1 MAVTE
6 NLKLELISPSDFV
19 SPEPINNAI
28 KALDSLGL
36 DYIVEQGKSG
46 EWWYRKWKSGHAECG
61 INDKN
66 FGRVDHKTQW
76 GAMYGTNSQQTF
88 GAYPF
93 AFSEKPFVTIT
104 FNGDGS
110 GTSSHQSYIA
120 AAHSQ
125 STTVAPSFRTID
137 PYSGTYAELHC
148 GIYVVGTY
156 K

>member
-1 MAVTE
+1 MAVTD

-19 SPEPINNAI
+19 SPEPINNMI
-28 KALDSLGL
+28 KALDKLGL
-36 DYIVEQGKSG
+36 DWIVEEGTSG
-46 EWWYRKWKSGHAECG
+46 EWWYRKWNSGKAECG
-61 INDKN
+61 IYDHN
-66 FGRVDHKTQW
+66 FGKVDHKTQW
-76 GAMYGTNSQQTF
+76 GAMFGTDSQQTF

-93 AFSEKPFVTIT
+93 AFSKKPFVNIS

-125 STTVAPSFRTID
+125 STTTAPPFRTID
-137 PYSGTYAELHC
+137 PYSGTYNELHC
-148 GIYVVGTY
+148 GIFVFGSY

>member
-1 MAVTE
+1 MAATE
-6 NLKLELISPSDFV
+6 NLKLELINPSDFV

-28 KALDSLGL
+28 KALDTLGL
-36 DYIVEQGKSG
+36 DYVVEQGKSG
-46 EWWYRKWKSGHAECG
+46 EWWYRKWKSGRAECG
-61 INDKN
+61 ISDKN
-66 FGRVDHKTQW
+66 FGRVDHKVQW
-76 GAMYGTNSQQTF
+76 GAMYGTDSQQSF

-93 AFSEKPFVTIT
+93 AFSEKPFVMIS
-104 FNGDGS
+104 FNGDG
-110 GTSSHQSYIA
+110 GTPGNHQSYIA
-120 AAHSQ
+120 AAHSV